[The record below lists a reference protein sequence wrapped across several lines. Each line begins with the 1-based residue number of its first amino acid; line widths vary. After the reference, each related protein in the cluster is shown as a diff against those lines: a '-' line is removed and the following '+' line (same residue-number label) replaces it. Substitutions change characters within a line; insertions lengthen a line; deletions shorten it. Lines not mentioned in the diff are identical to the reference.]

1 MLDNVSN
8 VATAASANGSPFLE
22 VAKTWIAYIGVLA
35 TAMIVAFGGIRKALK
50 DIRGNESSRGS
61 PAGPVDSP
69 AVHRT
74 IGGAILDTTTIL
86 MWSESNK
93 GASDAMD
100 ALVEKLD
107 SVIHCINYNTEAARD
122 MSKDITELR
131 HQIERLR
138 DKLP

>member
-1 MLDNVSN
+1 
-8 VATAASANGSPFLE
+8 
-22 VAKTWIAYIGVLA
+22 
-35 TAMIVAFGGIRKALK
+35 MIVAFGGIRKALK